1 MPSGA
6 HSKPFPSGAPIAAFN
21 GNNCL
26 KTQPPSQFKPH
37 LFLRHNRWAYIKEHS
52 HERWCGALLPTAR
65 QVAGPSPRTARAAHG
80 CCRAPLSV
88 ETGQDM
94 FTTPLYQQHA
104 SHTLASRACGPQ
116 PHMRIRTDL
125 GHGSLSVG
133 ERELIV
139 AHVEY
144 LAEVREEERRPRRE
158 VPAELQTPTNCY
170 ESSRIGGREKEAG
183 GLIADR
189 GCFTCPPAP

>member
-1 MPSGA
+1 
-6 HSKPFPSGAPIAAFN
+6 
-21 GNNCL
+21 
-26 KTQPPSQFKPH
+26 
-37 LFLRHNRWAYIKEHS
+37 
-52 HERWCGALLPTAR
+52 
-65 QVAGPSPRTARAAHG
+65 
-80 CCRAPLSV
+80 
-88 ETGQDM
+88 
-94 FTTPLYQQHA
+94 
-104 SHTLASRACGPQ
+104 
-116 PHMRIRTDL
+116 MRIRTDL

-189 GCFTCPPAP
+189 ECFTCPPAP